1 MELVPAFL
9 EHLRSERNLS
19 PETLRAY
26 ERDLRDFMA
35 HLGTRVRLC
44 EVDHLVLRTYL
55 AQLRRRG
62 LSRRYIARK
71 MSSIRSFFRYLA
83 REGVVQYN
91 PTTMVSSPK
100 LDRRLPRIVTRD
112 EMERLL
118 TAPPPGTP
126 LGMRDRAMLELLYAS
141 GVRISELVSLD
152 LGAVDLD
159 TGILRVSGKGGRE
172 RVALM
177 GRPAVTALRRY
188 MNRGRPA
195 LLARGSGSARE
206 ALFLNARGGKL
217 SVRGARFIVA
227 RWIARAGVDGRAT
240 PHTLRHTFATH
251 LLDGGADLRAVCELL
266 GHMSLSSTQI
276 YTHVSREKLA
286 RVYARSH
293 PRA

>member
-1 MELVPAFL
+1 MDLVRGFL
-9 EHLRSERNLS
+9 EHLRFERNLS

-26 ERDLRDFMA
+26 GRDLRDFTA
-35 HLGTRVRLC
+35 HLGARVPLTQ
-44 EVDHLVLRTYL
+44 VDHLVLRTYL

-71 MSSIRSFFRYLA
+71 MSAIRSLFRYLA
-83 REGVVQYN
+83 REGLVENN
-91 PTTMVSSPK
+91 PTAMVSSPK
-100 LDRRLPRIVTRD
+100 LEKRLPRVVTRD

-141 GVRISELVSLD
+141 GLRISELVSLD
-152 LGAVDLD
+152 LGALD
-159 TGILRVSGKGGRE
+159 MEMEILRVRGKGGRE
-172 RVALM
+172 RVAIM
-177 GRPAVTALRRY
+177 GRPAVMALTRY
-188 MNRGRPA
+188 LKGGRPA
-195 LLARGSGSARE
+195 LLARGRGSAGE
-206 ALFLNARGGKL
+206 ALFLNARGDRL
-217 SVRGARFIVA
+217 SVRGARFVVA
-227 RWIARAGVDGRAT
+227 RWIMRAGVDGRAT

-266 GHMSLSSTQI
+266 GHASLSSTQI